1 MKHVIVQKHH
11 HTQFPKKIEPMEEK
25 SRIESMAGHIRTYLE
40 TQWELFIL
48 NTSDKA
54 SGIIS
59 SIASVALIA
68 VSMIFVLLF
77 LSIGAAIWI
86 GHSYG
91 DSSVGFLYIGLFYL
105 LVTIV
110 LFAFRKSLIK
120 LPVINSI
127 LNALHTNE
135 RD

>member
-1 MKHVIVQKHH
+1 
-11 HTQFPKKIEPMEEK
+11 MEEK
-25 SRIESMAGHIRTYLE
+25 SRIESVAQHLRQYFE
-40 TQWELFIL
+40 AKWDLFIL

-54 SGIIS
+54 SGIVS
-59 SIASVALIA
+59 SIASVLLIA

-77 LSIGAAIWI
+77 LSIGAALWI

-91 DSSVGFLYIGLFYL
+91 ETSLGFLFVGIFYL
-105 LVTIV
+105 VVTIV
-110 LFAFRKSLIK
+110 LFALRKNLIK
-120 LPVINSI
+120 LPVVNKI